1 MQTAIIRFFDSIAT
15 PLLDFLGEFFT
26 FFGEQSVFIL
36 VIAYILWCG
45 SKKKGFA
52 IYSTLLTS
60 LVAMSTLKALVRSP
74 RPFEVL
80 SDIQGKRV
88 ETATGYSFPS
98 GHTTGAASFYSS
110 LAVTVRKRWLSIIC
124 GFIILMVAI
133 SRMYLG
139 VHWPLDVVAG
149 LILGVSITIITYDA
163 FFKLYEDQVRLVK
176 LALAIGIGG
185 TIGGVLLAFLIPAGI
200 ADPTAFTDPMKLL
213 SLAGGGYLGFALDQS
228 RLHYATT
235 GSLKVKVFRYVFG
248 VVVLMALQGS
258 KPFLPDH
265 LFFSFLRYAVT
276 GFWATGLYPML
287 GMRLRL
293 WEGEPLFNREAEV

>member
-1 MQTAIIRFFDSIAT
+1 MQIAIIRFFDSLAT
-15 PLLDFLGEFFT
+15 PALDFIGEFFT
-26 FFGEQSVFIL
+26 FFGEDTVFIL
-36 VIAYILWCG
+36 AIAFLLWCG

-60 LVAMSTLKALVRSP
+60 LTVMSTLKALVRSP

-80 SDIQGKRV
+80 PDIQGKRI

-110 LAVTVRKRWLSIIC
+110 VSFIFHKRWLSIVC
-124 GFIILMVAI
+124 GFLILMVAI

-149 LILGVSITIITYDA
+149 IILGVGITIITQDFFLQLYDNR
-163 FFKLYEDQVRLVK
+163 KRLLQFAWSVGIVGTSG
-176 LALAIGIGG
+176 AI
-185 TIGGVLLAFLIPAGI
+185 LLAFLIPAGI

-235 GSLKVKVFRYVFG
+235 GSIKVKILRYVFG
-248 VVVLMALQGS
+248 VIVLMVAQGS
-258 KPFLPDH
+258 KSFLPDH

-276 GFWATGLYPML
+276 GFWATGLYPMV
-287 GMRLRL
+287 GMRLKL
-293 WEGEPLFNREAEV
+293 WEGEPLFGKEETI

>member
-1 MQTAIIRFFDSIAT
+1 MQIAIIRFFDSLAT
-15 PLLDFLGEFFT
+15 PLLDFIGESITFLGEDT
-26 FFGEQSVFIL
+26 LFIL
-36 VIAYILWCG
+36 VIAFILWCG

-60 LVAMSTLKALVRSP
+60 LVAMSTLKALVRAP

-80 SDIQGKRV
+80 QDIQGKRV

-98 GHTTGAASFYSS
+98 GHTTGAASFYSA
-110 LAVTVRKRWLSIIC
+110 LAFTVRKRWLSIVC
-124 GFIILMVAI
+124 GFIIFMVAI

-149 LILGVSITIITYDA
+149 LILGVSITIITYDI
-163 FFKLYEDQVRLVK
+163 FLKLYDDPVRLVRFV
-176 LALAIGIGG
+176 LAIGIGG
-185 TIGGVLLAFLIPAGI
+185 TVGAILLAFLIPAGI
-200 ADPTAFTDPMKLL
+200 VDPKAFTDPMKLL
-213 SLAGGGYLGFALDQS
+213 SLAGGGSLGFALDQR

-235 GSLKVKVFRYVFG
+235 GSFKVKVFRYVFG
-248 VVVLMALQGS
+248 VMVLMLVQGS

-265 LFFSFLRYAVT
+265 LFFSFLRYTIT

-287 GMRLRL
+287 GMRLKL
-293 WEGEPLFNREAEV
+293 WEGEPLFGKEGEA

>member
-1 MQTAIIRFFDSIAT
+1 MQIAIIRFFDSIAT
-15 PLLDFLGEFFT
+15 PALDFLGEFFT
-26 FFGEQSVFIL
+26 LFGEDTVFIL
-36 VIAYILWCG
+36 MIAFILWCG

-80 SDIQGKRV
+80 PDIQGKRV

-110 LAVTVRKRWLSIIC
+110 IAVTLRKQWISIIC
-124 GFIILMVAI
+124 GFLILMVAV

-149 LILGVSITIITYDA
+149 LILGVSITIITYDM
-163 FFKLYEDQVRLVK
+163 FLKLYDDPVRLVRF
-176 LALAIGIGG
+176 ALIIGIGG
-185 TIGGVLLAFLIPAGI
+185 SAGAILLAFLIPAGLV
-200 ADPTAFTDPMKLL
+200 DPTAFTDPMKLL

-235 GSLKVKVFRYVFG
+235 GSLKVKAFRYAFG
-248 VVVLMALQGS
+248 VLVLMLVQGS

-265 LFFSFLRYAVT
+265 LFFSFLRYIVT
-276 GFWATGLYPML
+276 GFWASGLYPML
-287 GMRLRL
+287 GLRLRL
-293 WEGEPLFNREAEV
+293 WAGEPLFGKEADA